1 MSHKHRNKNKNF
13 NNQKDNN
20 SNQSSFKKVP
30 KLNIKEETKKTIASI
45 ACFGV
50 ALILILSFF
59 QLAGPLGQNIYKA
72 FLYFFGWVY
81 FFSPVIF
88 IIAGTLFLGSIKQ
101 NIYASTVLGLLVFS
115 FSILGISDLITPDST
130 GFFGRIFGALEKI
143 LGFWGGVV
151 FYIIAGIIGL
161 VIAFEVS
168 LDFFKKKSDED
179 ENEEDFQPVKKVEI
193 RSNGKTLKEDLSSVA
208 LAKEEP
214 RIKEPEPDKTIKMEK
229 IKKDRTISNWNFPPL
244 DLLESDSG
252 KPTSG
257 DIKANVNIIKRTLAN
272 FGIDVEMDEVSVGPT
287 VTRYTLKPAE
297 GMKLSKIVNL
307 QNDLSLALAAHPIRI
322 EAPIPGKSLVG
333 IEVPNKIK
341 TSVRMKN
348 LLSLDKFW
356 DSSLLNIPLGRD
368 VSGEQIFTDIAKMPH
383 MLVAG
388 STGSG
393 KSVSIHSILISL
405 LYKNTPETLRLLLI
419 DPKRVELTVYNGIP
433 HLISDVITQ
442 PKKTIMALRWAVLE
456 MDKRYNELLDA
467 KVRDINSYNQKSLKD
482 KKPLMPYIVVVIDEL
497 ADLMAAYGREVEGSI
512 VRLAQMARATGIH
525 LIVSTQRPSVEVI
538 TGLIKANI
546 TTRIA
551 LQVASQVDSRTIL
564 DTAGAEKLLGQ
575 GDMLYMAAEASKPKR
590 IQGVFVSEAEVT
602 RITKYIIENNEE
614 YSAENA
620 EKENF
625 EEELQQSFT
634 IAQSGGGM
642 ENFGSFDSA
651 GDELY
656 SEAYKVVVESQKAS
670 ASFLQRRLRVGYA
683 RAARLLD
690 LLENKGVIGPGDGAK
705 PRDVLMKSTNPMDQP
720 IEEIEEKTVRI
731 PGDIKGIEVEEVVD
745 EEEIENNN
753 KEETQENKEE

>member
-1 MSHKHRNKNKNF
+1 M
-13 NNQKDNN
+13 
-20 SNQSSFKKVP
+20 
-30 KLNIKEETKKTIASI
+30 
-45 ACFGV
+45 

-59 QLAGPLGQNIYKA
+59 QLAGPLGQNIYRT
-72 FLYFFGWVY
+72 FLYLFGWVY

-88 IIAGTLFLGSIKQ
+88 VIAGIIFLGSIKQ
-101 NIYASTVLGLLVFS
+101 NIYASTVLGLFLFS

-130 GFFGRIFGALEKI
+130 GFFGRIFGVLEKI
-143 LGFWGGVV
+143 LGFWGGMA
-151 FYIIAGIIGL
+151 FYIIAGLIGL

-168 LDFFKKKSDED
+168 FDFFKKKEE
-179 ENEEDFQPVKKVEI
+179 ENDFQPVKKIEI
-193 RSNGKTLKEDLSSVA
+193 KNNGKTLEEDLSSKSA
-208 LAKEEP
+208 NRAEKEESK
-214 RIKEPEPDKTIKMEK
+214 IKESEEDKTVKLER
-229 IKKDRTISNWNFPPL
+229 IKKDRTISSWNFPPL

-287 VTRYTLKPAE
+287 ITRYTLKPAE

-333 IEVPNKIK
+333 IEVPNKTK
-341 TSVRMKN
+341 THVRMKN

-433 HLISDVITQ
+433 HLISDVIIN

-456 MDKRYNELLDA
+456 MDKRYNELLGA
-467 KVRDINSYNQKSLKD
+467 KVRDINGYNQKSLKD

-551 LQVASQVDSRTIL
+551 LQVAGQVDSRTIL

-590 IQGVFVSEAEVT
+590 IQGVFVSEAEVA
-602 RITKYIIENNEE
+602 RVNKFIIENNEE

-620 EKENF
+620 DKETF
-625 EEELQQSFT
+625 EEELQQSFSV
-634 IAQSGGGM
+634 AQSGGGM
-642 ENFGSFDSA
+642 ENFGSFYDA

-690 LLENKGVIGPGDGAK
+690 LLEDKGIIGPGDGAK
-705 PRDVLMKSTNPMDQP
+705 PRDVLVKSTNPMDEP
-720 IEEIEEKTVRI
+720 VEEIEEKTVTI
-731 PGDIKGIEVEEVVD
+731 PGDIKGIEVEEVIDEDETENND
-745 EEEIENNN
+745 EEESEEN
-753 KEETQENKEE
+753 EDLPR

>member
-1 MSHKHRNKNKNF
+1 MSHKNKNKNKNF
-13 NNQKDNN
+13 NNQKNN
-20 SNQSSFKKVP
+20 NFNQSSFKKVP
-30 KLNIKEETKKTIASI
+30 KLNLKEETKKTIAGI

-59 QLAGPLGQNIYKA
+59 QLAGPLGQNIYKT
-72 FLYFFGWVY
+72 FLYLFGWVY

-88 IIAGTLFLGSIKQ
+88 IIAGALFLGSIKQ
-101 NIYASTVLGLLVFS
+101 NIYAATVFGLLLFS

-130 GFFGRIFGALEKI
+130 GFFGKIFGSLEKV
-143 LGFWGGVV
+143 LGFWGSMA
-151 FYIIAGIIGL
+151 FYIVAGIIGL

-168 LDFFKKKSDED
+168 LDFFKKKDE
-179 ENEEDFQPVKKVEI
+179 EEEGGEEDFQPVKKVEI
-193 RSNGKTLKEDLSSVA
+193 KSNGKILKEETP
-208 LAKEEP
+208 AKEEP
-214 RIKEPEPDKTIKMEK
+214 KIKEPEADKTMKMEK
-229 IKKDRTISNWNFPPL
+229 IKKDRTISNWTFPPL

-333 IEVPNKIK
+333 IEVPNKTK

-356 DSSLLNIPLGRD
+356 ESTLLNIPLGRD

-393 KSVSIHSILISL
+393 KSVSVHSILISL

-419 DPKRVELTVYNGIP
+419 DPKRVELTAYNGIP
-433 HLISDVITQ
+433 HLISDVIIQ
-442 PKKTIMALRWAVLE
+442 PKKTIMALRWAVME
-456 MDKRYNELLDA
+456 MDKRYNELLEA
-467 KVRDINSYNQKSLKD
+467 KVRDIGSYNQKSLKD

-546 TTRIA
+546 TTRVA
-551 LQVASQVDSRTIL
+551 LQVASQIDSRTIL
-564 DTAGAEKLLGQ
+564 DTSGAEKLLGQ
-575 GDMLYMAAEASKPKR
+575 GDMLYLAAETSKPKR
-590 IQGVFVSEAEVT
+590 IQGVFVSESEVAKV
-602 RITKYIIENNEE
+602 TKFIIENNEE
-614 YSAENA
+614 YSADNA

-642 ENFGSFDSA
+642 ENFGAFDDG

-656 SEAYKVVVESQKAS
+656 PEAYKIVVESQKAS

-690 LLENKGVIGPGDGAK
+690 LLEDKGVIGPGDGAK

-720 IEEIEEKTVRI
+720 IEEIEEKTVRV

-745 EEEIENNN
+745 EEENTKTETEEESEEN
-753 KEETQENKEE
+753 EEE